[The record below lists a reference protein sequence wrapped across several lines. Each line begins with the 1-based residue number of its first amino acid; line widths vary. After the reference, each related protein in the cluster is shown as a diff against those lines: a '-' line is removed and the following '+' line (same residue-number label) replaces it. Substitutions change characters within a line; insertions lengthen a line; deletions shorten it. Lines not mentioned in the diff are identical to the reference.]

1 MNTTTIGWIGLGNMG
16 IPMSQRLIT
25 AGYPVAVYNRNK
37 EKVTALLSDQSRL
50 SPPDSKHPSDLG
62 ARPTS
67 SAATP
72 AELISQA
79 AVIFTMVS
87 DDQAIRD
94 IFQGENGLLKAA
106 TTGKLIINMSTVS
119 PGISKEMA
127 AACQKQG
134 NQYLDAPV
142 SGSVKQAETGQL
154 VVMVGGDNAAFDRA
168 TSILQ
173 HLGRLVLRVG
183 DAGAGNTAK
192 LAINL
197 LLGFH
202 AQGLAEA
209 TLFARTH
216 GVRTEDFLNI
226 FNNSALGNVFGKIK
240 GDAILQD
247 NYKAAFAL
255 KLIAKDLRLA
265 KAEGWNTP
273 LAETTWQSY
282 QQAEPGFGDQDIIAI
297 LQWLT
302 K

>member
-1 MNTTTIGWIGLGNMG
+1 MSTTITIGWIGLGNMG
-16 IPMSQRLIT
+16 TPMSQRLIT

-37 EKVTALLSDQSRL
+37 AKETAL
-50 SPPDSKHPSDLG
+50 KAAG
-62 ARPTS
+62 ATT
-67 SAATP
+67 AATP
-72 AELISQA
+72 AELIRQTT
-79 AVIFTMVS
+79 VVFTMVS

-94 IFQGENGLLKAA
+94 IFLGEDGLLKAE

-127 AACQKQG
+127 AAFEKQG

-142 SGSVKQAETGQL
+142 SGSVKQALEGQL
-154 VVMVGGDNAAFDRA
+154 VIMAGGTTAAFEQA
-168 TSILQ
+168 TQILLK
-173 HLGRLVLRVG
+173 LGRLVLRVG
-183 DAGAGNTAK
+183 DHGAGNTAK

-209 TLFARTH
+209 TLFAQKH
-216 GVRTEDFLNI
+216 GVETKDFLNI

-247 NYKAAFAL
+247 NYKPAFAL

-273 LAETTWQSY
+273 LAETTWQSF

-297 LQWLT
+297 LQWLA

>member
-16 IPMSQRLIT
+16 TPMSQRLIT

-37 EKVTALLSDQSRL
+37 EKETAL
-50 SPPDSKHPSDLG
+50 KTAG
-62 ARPTS
+62 AST
-67 SAATP
+67 AITP
-72 AELISQA
+72 AELIGQA
-79 AVIFTMVS
+79 TIIFTMVS
-87 DDQAIRD
+87 DDKAIRD
-94 IFQGENGLLKAA
+94 IFLGDSGLLKA
-106 TTGKLIINMSTVS
+106 TTIGKLIINMSTVS

-127 AACQKQG
+127 AACEKQG
-134 NQYLDAPV
+134 HQYLDAPV

-154 VVMVGGDNAAFDRA
+154 VIMVGGTTTAFEQA
-168 TSILQ
+168 TPILE

-183 DAGAGNTAK
+183 DHGAGNTAK
-192 LAINL
+192 LAMNL
-197 LLGFH
+197 LLGIY

-216 GVRTEDFLNI
+216 GVETKDFLNI

-247 NYKAAFAL
+247 NYKPAFAL

-265 KAEGWNTP
+265 RTEGWNTP
-273 LAETTWQSY
+273 LAETAWQSY

-297 LQWLT
+297 LRSLA

>member
-16 IPMSQRLIT
+16 IPMSQRLIN

-37 EKVTALLSDQSRL
+37 EKETAL
-50 SPPDSKHPSDLG
+50 KAAG
-62 ARPTS
+62 AAT
-67 SAATP
+67 ATTP

-79 AVIFTMVS
+79 SVIFTMVS

-134 NQYLDAPV
+134 SQYLDAPV

-154 VVMVGGDNAAFDRA
+154 VVMVGGDNAAFDQA
-168 TSILQ
+168 TPILQ

-240 GDAILQD
+240 GDAILHD

-273 LAETTWQSY
+273 LAETTLKSY

>member
-1 MNTTTIGWIGLGNMG
+1 MSTTIGWIGLGNMG
-16 IPMSQRLIT
+16 TPMSQRLIN
-25 AGYPVAVYNRNK
+25 AGYPVTVYNRNK
-37 EKVTALLSDQSRL
+37 EKETAL
-50 SPPDSKHPSDLG
+50 KAAG
-62 ARPTS
+62 AST
-67 SAATP
+67 AATP
-72 AELISQA
+72 EQLIGQ
-79 AVIFTMVS
+79 VEIVFTMVS

-94 IFQGENGLLKAA
+94 IFRGDNGLLKAG
-106 TTGKLIINMSTVS
+106 TTGKLFINMSTVS
-119 PGISKEMA
+119 PGISKEIA
-127 AACQKQG
+127 AACEEQG
-134 NQYLDAPV
+134 SQYLDAPV
-142 SGSVKQAETGQL
+142 SGSVKQAQEGQL
-154 VVMVGGDNAAFDRA
+154 VIMVGGNTTAFEQA
-168 TSILQ
+168 TPILQ

-183 DAGAGNTAK
+183 DHGAGNTAK
-192 LAINL
+192 LAMNL

-265 KAEGWNTP
+265 KAEGWNSP
-273 LAETTWQSY
+273 LAETTWQSF

-297 LQWLT
+297 LQWLA

>member
-1 MNTTTIGWIGLGNMG
+1 MNTTSIGWIGLGNMG
-16 IPMSQRLIT
+16 IPLSQRLIT

-37 EKVTALLSDQSRL
+37 QKETALKAAV
-50 SPPDSKHPSDLG
+50 SPIGPLGPSALG
-62 ARPTS
+62 ASPIAT
-67 SAATP
+67 AATP
-72 AELISQA
+72 AELIGQA

-94 IFQGENGLLKAA
+94 IFYGNDGLLKAPA
-106 TTGKLIINMSTVS
+106 PGKLIINMSTVS

-127 AACQKQG
+127 AACEKQEC
-134 NQYLDAPV
+134 QYLDAPV

-154 VVMVGGDNAAFDRA
+154 VIMVGGTTTAFEQA
-168 TSILQ
+168 TPILE
-173 HLGRLVLRVG
+173 HLGRLILHVG
-183 DAGAGNTAK
+183 DTGAGNTAK

-216 GVRTEDFLNI
+216 GVETKDFLNI

-273 LAETTWQSY
+273 LAETTWQSF

-297 LQWLT
+297 LRALA

>member
-16 IPMSQRLIT
+16 IPMSQRLIN
-25 AGYPVAVYNRNK
+25 AGYPVTIYNRNK
-37 EKVTALLSDQSRL
+37 EKETAL
-50 SPPDSKHPSDLG
+50 KAAG
-62 ARPTS
+62 AAT
-67 SAATP
+67 AATP
-72 AELISQA
+72 AQLAGQA
-79 AVIFTMVS
+79 AIVFTMVS

-94 IFQGENGLLKAA
+94 IFQGDNGLLQAG
-106 TTGKLIINMSTVS
+106 TTGKLFINMSTVS

-127 AACQKQG
+127 AACEKQG
-134 NQYLDAPV
+134 SQYLDAPV
-142 SGSVKQAETGQL
+142 SGSVKQAQEGQL
-154 VVMVGGDNAAFDRA
+154 VIMAGGNPAAFEQA
-168 TSILQ
+168 TPVLQ

-192 LAINL
+192 LAMNL
-197 LLGFH
+197 LLGIQ

-209 TLFARTH
+209 ALFARTH
-216 GVRTEDFLNI
+216 GLRTEDFLNI
-226 FNNSALGNVFGKIK
+226 FNNSAIGNVFGKIK

-282 QQAEPGFGDQDIIAI
+282 QQAEPGFGDLDIIAI

>member
-16 IPMSQRLIT
+16 IPMSHRLIA
-25 AGYPVAVYNRNK
+25 AGYPVTVYNRNK
-37 EKVTALLSDQSRL
+37 EKETAI
-50 SPPDSKHPSDLG
+50 KAAG
-62 ARPTS
+62 ATS
-67 SAATP
+67 SATP
-72 AELISQA
+72 ADLIGQA
-79 AVIFTMVS
+79 AVIFIMVS

-127 AACQKQG
+127 AACEKQG
-134 NQYLDAPV
+134 CQYLDAPV

-154 VVMVGGDNAAFDRA
+154 VIMVGGAATAFEQA
-168 TSILQ
+168 SPMLQ
-173 HLGRLVLRVG
+173 HLGRLALHVG

-209 TLFARTH
+209 ILFAQTH
-216 GVRTEDFLNI
+216 GIETKDFLNI

-247 NYKAAFAL
+247 NFKAAFAL

-265 KAEGWNTP
+265 RAEGWNTP
-273 LAETTWQSY
+273 LAETTWESF

-297 LQWLT
+297 LLSLAR
-302 K
+302 

>member
-16 IPMSQRLIT
+16 TPMSQRLIT
-25 AGYPVAVYNRNK
+25 AGHPVTVYNRNK
-37 EKVTALLSDQSRL
+37 EKETTLKAA
-50 SPPDSKHPSDLG
+50 G
-62 ARPTS
+62 ATT
-67 SAATP
+67 AATP
-72 AELISQA
+72 AELISKTT
-79 AVIFTMVS
+79 VIFLMVS

-94 IFQGENGLLKAA
+94 IFQGKDGLLQTE

-127 AACQKQG
+127 LACEKQG
-134 NQYLDAPV
+134 SQYLDAPV
-142 SGSVKQAETGQL
+142 SGSVKQALEGQL
-154 VVMVGGDNAAFDRA
+154 VIMAGGTTTAFEQA
-168 TSILQ
+168 TPILQ

-183 DAGAGNTAK
+183 DHGAGNTAK
-192 LAINL
+192 LAMNM

-209 TLFARTH
+209 TLFAQKH
-216 GVRTEDFLNI
+216 GVETSDFLNI

-247 NYKAAFAL
+247 NYKPAFAL

-273 LAETTWQSY
+273 MAETTWQSF

-297 LQWLT
+297 LQWLG